1 MNQNQNKNMTDQEVT
16 KEFVAL
22 TKLERKNA
30 ASIPRINKLR
40 EQIQEQIE
48 EIEAQLNRKIHAMEA
63 KIYKLQEPNRQLQA
77 RRSALIS
84 KMTQAQ
90 LLKFNDKI

>member
-16 KEFVAL
+16 KEFAAL

-30 ASIPRINKLR
+30 ASIPKINKLQ
-40 EQIQEQIE
+40 EQIQKL
-48 EIEAQLNRKIHAMEA
+48 EAQLSKKIHAMEA
-63 KIYKLQEPNRQLQA
+63 QIHKLREPNRQLLT

>member
-16 KEFVAL
+16 REFEAL

-30 ASIPRINKLR
+30 ASIPKINKLQ
-40 EQIQEQIE
+40 EQIQKL
-48 EIEAQLNRKIHAMEA
+48 EAQLGKKIHAMEA
-63 KIYKLQEPNRQLQA
+63 QIHKLREPNRQLTTK
-77 RRSALIS
+77 RSTLIS

-90 LLKFNDKI
+90 LIKFNDKI

>member
-1 MNQNQNKNMTDQEVT
+1 MNQNQNRTMTDQEVT
-16 KEFVAL
+16 KEFAAL

-30 ASIPRINKLR
+30 ASIPKINKLQ
-40 EQIQEQIE
+40 EQIQKL
-48 EIEAQLNRKIHAMEA
+48 EAQLSKKIHAMEA
-63 KIYKLQEPNRQLQA
+63 QIHKLQEPNRQLLT
-77 RRSALIS
+77 RRSTLIS

>member
-16 KEFVAL
+16 KEFAAL
-22 TKLERKNA
+22 TKLERKNV
-30 ASIPRINKLR
+30 ASIPKINKLQ
-40 EQIQEQIE
+40 EQIQKL
-48 EIEAQLNRKIHAMEA
+48 EAQLSKKIHAMEA
-63 KIYKLQEPNRQLQA
+63 QIHKLREPNRQLLT

>member
-16 KEFVAL
+16 KEFAAL

-30 ASIPRINKLR
+30 ASIPKINKLQ
-40 EQIQEQIE
+40 EQIQKL
-48 EIEAQLNRKIHAMEA
+48 EAQLSKKIHAMEA
-63 KIYKLQEPNRQLQA
+63 QIHKLREPNRQLLA
-77 RRSALIS
+77 KRSALIS